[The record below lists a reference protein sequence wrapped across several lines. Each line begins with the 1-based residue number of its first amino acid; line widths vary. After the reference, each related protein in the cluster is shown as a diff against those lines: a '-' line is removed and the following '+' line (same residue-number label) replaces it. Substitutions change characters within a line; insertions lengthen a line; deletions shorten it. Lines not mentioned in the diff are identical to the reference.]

1 MTHVNAP
8 CFYPP
13 RPLGGG
19 GAFGIRAV
27 YGGAIDDSFYSCLRD
42 KSRIWLVNPPL
53 FLPPHPLRGGA
64 SLMGKGKAIDERK
77 SHMRGGSAPPFGGK
91 R

>member
-1 MTHVNAP
+1 MRAFTHVNPP
-8 CFYPP
+8 C
-13 RPLGGG
+13 

-27 YGGAIDDSFYSCLRD
+27 YGGAVDDSFYSCLRD

-64 SLMGKGKAIDERK
+64 SLMGKGKAIDDRDNK
-77 SHMRGGSAPPFGGK
+77 SF
-91 R
+91 